1 MKQPNYVS
9 QDFLRYCLKEDV
21 GRGDVTS
28 ALIFDR
34 KNRGTGVIAAKEPLV
49 VCGSELVT
57 AVYRLIDD
65 TLECEIMAADGTRIE
80 KGDIIATVSGSS
92 ASILTGERTVLNFLQ
107 RLSGIASLS
116 FEYANAIADGS
127 GTKITDTRKTTPGWR
142 TLEKYAV
149 KTGGVANHRFGLDDG
164 VMIKDNHIAAAGS
177 ITEAVKKVRAGVHHL
192 LKIEVEVTNM
202 DEVKEAL
209 ESGADVIMLDN
220 MSTESMAEAI
230 SLIGPRAVTEISGGV
245 TLARIPDLSK
255 LGAYFISVGALTHSA
270 VAKDI
275 NLTFKKG

>member
-9 QDFLRYCLKEDV
+9 QEFLRYCLKEDI
-21 GRGDVTS
+21 GRGDITS

-34 KNRGTGVIAAKEPLV
+34 KSRGEGVIAAKEPLV
-49 VCGSELVT
+49 VCGSELVP

-65 TLECEIMAADGTRIE
+65 TLECEIMAADGTNIE
-80 KGDIIATVSGSS
+80 KGDIIAKVIGSYS
-92 ASILTGERTVLNFLQ
+92 SILTGERTVLNFLQ

-116 FEYANAIADGS
+116 FEYANAVAEGS

-220 MSTESMAEAI
+220 MSKESMAEAI
-230 SLIGPRAVTEISGGV
+230 SLIGKKAVTEISGGV
-245 TLARIPDLSK
+245 TLESIPDLSK
-255 LGAYFISVGALTHSA
+255 LGADFISVGALTHSA

-275 NLTFKKG
+275 NLTVKKG